1 MGDDGRV
8 SLLDEIQATAVDSTH
23 PLSDLLRK
31 CQVLAARLRHQPFKE
46 WVSHELNGYPDETPL
61 PRYRGP
67 FQGEVKADLLGFM
80 GASAKNVGV
89 PLTNIPEEIREEF
102 RSLNFYQG
110 VGMLESLIADAN
122 RTGETAL
129 KSMYSSELAAMTPVW
144 QNYQAIAMWVEVP
157 VASVAGILDQVR
169 SRALEFVL
177 EIETENPE
185 AGTTATS
192 EPPVPLARADTI
204 FNTTIY
210 GGNVAVGTNA
220 TVNVMPGDLGSL
232 LAYLEAQGVAA
243 DDRAELEAALA
254 EDQNKLGPRVKAWL
268 GGVVAKTASFGSG
281 TAQNAVGSLIA
292 FAVLRFLNLA

>member
-1 MGDDGRV
+1 V
-8 SLLDEIQATAVDSTH
+8 SLLDEIQTAATDHAV
-23 PLSDLLRK
+23 PLSDMLRK
-31 CQVLAARLRHQPFKE
+31 CQILASRLRHQPFKE
-46 WVSHELNGYPDETPL
+46 WVGHELNGYPDDAPL

-67 FQGEVKADLLGFM
+67 FQGEVKADLIGFM
-80 GASAKNVGV
+80 GATAKNVGV
-89 PLTNIPEEIREEF
+89 PMTNVPEEAREDF
-102 RSLNFYQG
+102 RSMNFYQG

-122 RTGETAL
+122 RTGDTSL
-129 KSMYSSELAAMTPVW
+129 KSMYASELAAITPVW

-185 AGTTATS
+185 AGTTATT
-192 EPPVPLARADTI
+192 EPPVPLAKTDYI

-220 TVNVMPGDLGSL
+220 TVNVTPGDLGSL
-232 LAYLEAQGVAA
+232 LAYLEAQGVTKE
-243 DDRAELEAALA
+243 DRAELEAALKA
-254 EDQNKLGPRVKAWL
+254 DENKLGPRVKAWL

-281 TAQNAVGSLIA
+281 MAQNAVGGLIA